1 MLFIA
6 KPDAPDVV
14 LTPKVIGKDSVA
26 FKAKVW
32 FTIVGETNK
41 DVTPNADGTSNIPP
55 GADGDTTGIRVNVE
69 STAMNPSAG
78 DVYVTATQGGVKLPN
93 IRPKHPD
100 DPDWLFTIPAGTA
113 NGAISVDQL
122 FIAARSAPVKRVGG
136 RT

>member
-6 KPDAPDVV
+6 KPNTPDVV

-32 FTIVGETNK
+32 FTIVGAPDKNI
-41 DVTPNADGTSNIPP
+41 PPSADGTTNIPP
-55 GADGDTTGIRVNVE
+55 GKDGDTTAVRVNVE
-69 STAMNPSAG
+69 STAMNPTAG

-93 IRPKHPD
+93 FKPKNPA

-122 FIAARSAPVKRVGG
+122 FIAARSAPPHKVGSPS
-136 RT
+136 